1 MIIQEE
7 FGDDAW
13 KLLVG
18 CILLNQT
25 SNVQVRRVIYSLFE
39 RWPNPEAMSKAD
51 PSEVAEHIRT
61 LGFYNRRAKSLIR
74 FSTEYIAKDF
84 ETASELHAIGKYGD
98 DSYQMFIK
106 GNMDVRPTDRILL
119 AWLKGEPI
127 PQ

>member
-7 FGDDAW
+7 FVDDAW

-39 RWPNPEAMSKAD
+39 RWPSPEAMANANVEELS
-51 PSEVAEHIRT
+51 EHIKS
-61 LGFYNRRAKSLIR
+61 LGFRNKRARTLIR
-74 FSTEYIAKDF
+74 FSAEYIAKDF
-84 ETASELHAIGKYGD
+84 QTASELHGIGKYGD
-98 DSYQMFIK
+98 DSFQMFIK
-106 GNMDVRPTDRILL
+106 GNFDVLPTDRILL
-119 AWLKGEPI
+119 AWLRGERI